1 MKLLNILLLNIFL
14 ILTIIC
20 CSDDDDDD
28 YDDSAF
34 LIRDASV
41 QGAAD
46 DEILKSYLE
55 THFYNYDDFNQSPG
69 DYSISVKLD
78 TIEGSNS
85 NKIPLINFVEEKEIP
100 IRQDG
105 VDIPQKLYYIV
116 IREGKGST
124 PYNVDSTFV
133 SYKGQL
139 TNGFIF
145 DQRDVPIWFDLA
157 KVVKGFRMGIT
168 SLKSGTFDINSN
180 GTYDFSNY
188 GQGLFF
194 IPSALGYYNNS
205 VGGIPEYSPLIF
217 SVNFYTL
224 STTDHDS
231 DGLDS
236 YLEDIDE
243 DGDPLNDDSDQDGA
257 PNLYDPDDDN
267 DGVFTMN
274 ELDKNG
280 DGIIDDSDG
289 DGTPDYL
296 DPNISN

>member
-1 MKLLNILLLNIFL
+1 MFL
-14 ILTIIC
+14 IGLHIWHIRTKQIIKV
-20 CSDDDDDD
+20 SGQRWRGG
-28 YDDSAF
+28 
-34 LIRDASV
+34 LP
-41 QGAAD
+41 
-46 DEILKSYLE
+46 
-55 THFYNYDDFNQSPG
+55 FY
-69 DYSISVKLD
+69 V
-78 TIEGSNS
+78 
-85 NKIPLINFVEEKEIP
+85 
-100 IRQDG
+100 
-105 VDIPQKLYYIV
+105 
-116 IREGKGST
+116 
-124 PYNVDSTFV
+124 
-133 SYKGQL
+133 
-139 TNGFIF
+139 
-145 DQRDVPIWFDLA
+145 
-157 KVVKGFRMGIT
+157 
-168 SLKSGTFDINSN
+168 SN

-188 GQGLFF
+188 GQGLLF

-267 DGVFTMN
+267 DGVFTIN